1 MSGRSAWCVLSGLL
15 LVLAAGCE
23 KEAGQDAP
31 APQQPAAQPDPP
43 DQPDQPAEPAK
54 DSAAADEGAAE
65 IDEAELRKRVSQAE
79 SRLEFMRS
87 RQTVEMKKRPKFVEM
102 AKVLI
107 KAGADHIGYL
117 MSPDGKRFG
126 LTAHG
131 SGKRFGRTVAEL
143 VGATVNKQA
152 GKKVLTMAGFNDWG
166 GVYYSM
172 QFGTDP
178 IARAGVEGLSRT
190 QIEVALEEEGV
201 PAAEIERLLAPAAGG
216 GKVMGMGLIIDPH
229 RDIAYSVA
237 TMPGGDV
244 AALGI
249 DKKAVAGAP
258 VIVERMVGF
267 KELTLVH
274 RPGLEG
280 QALAEWQAQHGGFGG
295 KAAKR
300 LASIHVSLGTEKPQ
314 SITWEAGK
322 LADTVVYNYAE
333 KTSEMGAK

>member
-1 MSGRSAWCVLSGLL
+1 MSGRCAWCVLSGLFM
-15 LVLAAGCE
+15 VLALGCE

-31 APQQPAAQPDPP
+31 APQQPAAQPD
-43 DQPDQPAEPAK
+43 DPAQTDEPAA

-65 IDEAELRKRVSQAE
+65 TELDEAELLKRVSQAE

-131 SGKRFGRTVAEL
+131 SGKQFGRTVAEL
-143 VGATVNKQA
+143 VGATVNKKA
-152 GKKVLTMAGFNDWG
+152 GKKVLTLGHFNDWG
-166 GVYYSM
+166 GAYFSM
-172 QFGTDP
+172 QFGADP
-178 IARAGVEGLSRT
+178 IARAGVDGLTRT
-190 QIEVALEEEGV
+190 KIEVALEEEGV
-201 PAAEIERLLAPAAGG
+201 PPAEIERLLAPAAGG

-258 VIVERMVGF
+258 VVIERMIGF
-267 KELTLVH
+267 KDLNLVH

-280 QALAEWQAQHGGFGG
+280 EALIKWQAEHGGFGG

-300 LASIHVSLGTEKPQ
+300 LGAIHAMLGTEKPQ

-322 LADTVVYNYAE
+322 LAETVVYNYAE
-333 KTSEMGAK
+333 KTAEMGSK